1 MGSSPTFGTRNLRQL
16 RLPFVFCAI
25 GFGTSAP
32 ACRRAAVSGRED
44 RICTEAGV
52 DRLCF
57 LEAGRA
63 SLCIPSM
70 LACPELEVMTRP
82 RCRAGELV
90 READSD
96 FAFLGYL
103 SICDVR
109 FGLSRSARLSRRA
122 QRQRLAF
129 GNRMRSNAI
138 ASMRWMQT
146 IGAFDNRSPNSPAPR
161 R

>member
-1 MGSSPTFGTRNLRQL
+1 
-16 RLPFVFCAI
+16 
-25 GFGTSAP
+25 
-32 ACRRAAVSGRED
+32 VSGRED

-52 DRLCF
+52 DRLCL

-63 SLCIPSM
+63 SLCFPSM
-70 LACPELEVMTRP
+70 LACPELEVMTCPRP
-82 RCRAGELV
+82 RCRAGELE

-146 IGAFDNRSPNSPAPR
+146 IGAFDRRAPNSPALR
-161 R
+161 C